1 MTKLRHLIKRIP
13 YTSQVY
19 DFLNVL
25 FFPSYAEDGMRVA
38 KLAGFLGD
46 EKFTKAYDASLKQ
59 APELKV
65 RWRAHV
71 NQWAGFHAAK
81 VDGDFVQCGV
91 FKAFFPASIMDYIDF
106 KSLSDRKFYLF
117 DTFGGVV
124 KEQVNIKEKAAYIN
138 EYHDTYEFVV
148 DSFKEYD
155 NVEIVRGIVPQSLS
169 NVEITKVAFL
179 SIDMNIVM
187 PDRAALEHFW
197 PKMSRGGII
206 IVDDYAMQKRHL
218 QQESVNDFA
227 ASVGVKILTMP
238 TGQGIIIKP

>member
-1 MTKLRHLIKRIP
+1 
-13 YTSQVY
+13 
-19 DFLNVL
+19 
-25 FFPSYAEDGMRVA
+25 
-38 KLAGFLGD
+38 
-46 EKFTKAYDASLKQ
+46 
-59 APELKV
+59 
-65 RWRAHV
+65 
-71 NQWAGFHAAK
+71 
-81 VDGDFVQCGV
+81 
-91 FKAFFPASIMDYIDF
+91 
-106 KSLSDRKFYLF
+106 
-117 DTFGGVV
+117 
-124 KEQVNIKEKAAYIN
+124 
-138 EYHDTYEFVV
+138 HDTYEFVV